1 MAFYQPR
8 SPSTCYSILVRS
20 RVQSSQKKRKSRPPP
35 LPQGG
40 SMKVLVPRPG
50 SGLPC
55 PPVPNVV
62 LPLLTCSRP
71 PYLRRS
77 GRRSCCSGED
87 PDGDATVVAK
97 KSPAAFLG
105 FWPPALL
112 PIILT
117 VCRCFNKYHPTSTG
131 RHPPGPPASNKWPI
145 WALGS
150 PGPKYRASPW
160 APRAALPQAKGRPWP
175 VSPDGRQRALRS
187 PLPAQ
192 SRALPSP

>member
-1 MAFYQPR
+1 
-8 SPSTCYSILVRS
+8 
-20 RVQSSQKKRKSRPPP
+20 
-35 LPQGG
+35 
-40 SMKVLVPRPG
+40 MKVLVPRPG

-55 PPVPNVV
+55 PPVPTVAF
-62 LPLLTCSRP
+62 PLLACSLP
-71 PYLRRS
+71 PYPRRS
-77 GRRSCCSGED
+77 GRRSCFLGED

-117 VCRCFNKYHPTSTG
+117 VCRCFNKYHPPSTG

-150 PGPKYRASPW
+150 PAPNSRASPW

-187 PLPAQ
+187 PLPAH
-192 SRALPSP
+192 SRALPSLWHASHACRCPHTRQPARSARDEPPRSC

>member
-1 MAFYQPR
+1 MGHLLLAGGPG
-8 SPSTCYSILVRS
+8 S
-20 RVQSSQKKRKSRPPP
+20 RVQSSLKKRKSRTPP

-40 SMKVLVPRPG
+40 SMKVLIPRPG

-62 LPLLTCSRP
+62 LPLMTCSRP

-77 GRRSCCSGED
+77 GRRSCCSGGD
-87 PDGDATVVAK
+87 PDGDATVVAN
-97 KSPAAFLG
+97 KSKFVFLT

-117 VCRCFNKYHPTSTG
+117 VCRCFTKYHLRSRG

-160 APRAALPQAKGRPWP
+160 APRAALSQAKGRPWP
-175 VSPDGRQRALRS
+175 VSPHGLQRALRS